1 MKSKPRMSNFE
12 LLRIIAM
19 FMIVLH
25 HSIVH
30 GVLGEFFPQNS
41 FNLYSNHPVV
51 FFVARLFAFGG
62 KTGVALFI
70 LITGYF
76 SINSK
81 MKWSRILKVW
91 VPTLFYS
98 ILCYILF
105 KLFGPSL
112 TDKRQVLA
120 SFFPVTFRSYWFIT
134 LFIMLLFAIPALNTL
149 WHHCSRKQQGY
160 IIISLFV
167 TYILLPTLGLY
178 ADNSLFFIFIMYYLI
193 GGYIRGTPKVSFW
206 NKKTVYIVGILLSLT
221 GYAYLTFHGIRA
233 GYLAHSS
240 DMINAT
246 TKFFGDNNI
255 CVVVFAVSFFMF
267 FNHISLRPNRLINL
281 VASSTFGIYLIHDN
295 PFVRKFIWFDLLH
308 FEKLATTNLINFV
321 VIDLIT
327 VLIIFGIC
335 STIEIIRNKLF
346 NLCGFSKLLQNR
358 FNDFNLF

>member
-1 MKSKPRMSNFE
+1 M
-12 LLRIIAM
+12 LTL
-19 FMIVLH
+19 
-25 HSIVH
+25 
-30 GVLGEFFPQNS
+30 
-41 FNLYSNHPVV
+41 
-51 FFVARLFAFGG
+51 
-62 KTGVALFI
+62 LFI
-70 LITGYF
+70 
-76 SINSK
+76 
-81 MKWSRILKVW
+81 
-91 VPTLFYS
+91 
-98 ILCYILF
+98 
-105 KLFGPSL
+105 
-112 TDKRQVLA
+112 
-120 SFFPVTFRSYWFIT
+120 
-134 LFIMLLFAIPALNTL
+134 
-149 WHHCSRKQQGY
+149 
-160 IIISLFV
+160 
-167 TYILLPTLGLY
+167 
-178 ADNSLFFIFIMYYLI
+178 
-193 GGYIRGTPKVSFW
+193 
-206 NKKTVYIVGILLSLT
+206 
-221 GYAYLTFHGIRA
+221 IRA